1 MVELTSSDFLLA
13 ALGGSLIG
21 ISAILML
28 YFIGRIAGI
37 CGITFSLLDSHQ
49 IKKPWRWIFLLGLIL
64 GPILVHQVYKLP
76 IPDAPTDNLPL
87 LIIAGL
93 ITGFGTKLSN
103 GCTSGHGV
111 CGIARF
117 SSRSTVATIT
127 FMLFGLLSVYVLKH
141 ILGLS

>member
-1 MVELTSSDFLLA
+1 MVELTSSDFFLA
-13 ALGGSLIG
+13 ALGGILIG

-37 CGITFSLLDSHQ
+37 CGITFSLLDPNE
-49 IKKPWRWIFLLGLIL
+49 INKPWRWVFLLGLIL
-64 GPILVHQVYKLP
+64 GPVLVHQIYKLP
-76 IPDAPTDNLPL
+76 IPDAPTDNIPL
-87 LIIAGL
+87 LILAGL

-117 SSRSTVATIT
+117 SSRSLVATIT
-127 FMLFGLLSVYVLKH
+127 FMLFGFVSVYALKH
-141 ILGLS
+141 LVGL

>member
-1 MVELTSSDFLLA
+1 MVELTSSDFFLA
-13 ALGGSLIG
+13 AFGGILIG

-37 CGITFSLLDSHQ
+37 CGITFSLLDSNE
-49 IKKPWRWIFLLGLIL
+49 INKPWRWVFLLGLIL
-64 GPILVHQVYKLP
+64 GPLLVHQIYKLP
-76 IPDAPTDNLPL
+76 IPDAPTDNIPL
-87 LIIAGL
+87 LILAGL

-117 SSRSTVATIT
+117 SSRSLVATIT
-127 FMLFGLLSVYVLKH
+127 FMLFGFVSVYALKH
-141 ILGLS
+141 LVGL

>member
-1 MVELTSSDFLLA
+1 MVELTSSDFFLA

-37 CGITFSLLDSHQ
+37 CGITFSLLDSNE
-49 IKKPWRWIFLLGLIL
+49 INKPWRWVFLLGLIL
-64 GPILVHQVYKLP
+64 GPMLVHQIYQLP
-76 IPDAPTDNLPL
+76 IPDAPTDNIPL
-87 LIIAGL
+87 LILAGL

-117 SSRSTVATIT
+117 SSRSIVATIT
-127 FMLFGLLSVYVLKH
+127 FMLFGFISVYALKH
-141 ILGLS
+141 LIGL

>member
-1 MVELTSSDFLLA
+1 MGELTSSDFFLA
-13 ALGGSLIG
+13 AFGGILIG

-37 CGITFSLLDSHQ
+37 CGITFSLLDPNEIS
-49 IKKPWRWIFLLGLIL
+49 KPWRWVFLLGLIL
-64 GPILVHQVYKLP
+64 GPILVHQIYQLP
-76 IPDAPTDNLPL
+76 IPDAPTDNIPL
-87 LIIAGL
+87 LILAGL

-117 SSRSTVATIT
+117 SSRSIVATIT
-127 FMLFGLLSVYVLKH
+127 FMLFGFVSVYALKH
-141 ILGLS
+141 LIGL

>member
-1 MVELTSSDFLLA
+1 MVELTSSDFFLA

-28 YFIGRIAGI
+28 YFVGRIAGI
-37 CGITFSLLDSHQ
+37 CGITFSLLDSNE
-49 IKKPWRWIFLLGLIL
+49 INKPWRWVFLLGLIL
-64 GPILVHQVYKLP
+64 GPMLVHQIYQLP
-76 IPDAPTDNLPL
+76 IPDAPTDNIPL
-87 LIIAGL
+87 LILAGL

-117 SSRSTVATIT
+117 SSRSIVATIT
-127 FMLFGLLSVYVLKH
+127 FMLFGFISVYTLKH
-141 ILGLS
+141 LIGL